1 MAAAKKRDLLAK
13 MASAVRVAAS
23 DEVGQA
29 GQLPQI
35 ISLKDLEAKNSEA
48 LGEEE
53 GQEALFEEDI
63 EVLEEELVQVLKSS
77 MKK

>member
-1 MAAAKKRDLLAK
+1 M
-13 MASAVRVAAS
+13 
-23 DEVGQA
+23 GQA